1 MEVKFCYLNSE
12 CISNNDL
19 FRTQFRKQMNRA
31 DNDAA
36 AKATDALINFE
47 TVKVIYPFFTNFP
60 LIKVLFSILTM
71 KNLKLKDMMKLWPST
86 S

>member
-1 MEVKFCYLNSE
+1 
-12 CISNNDL
+12 
-19 FRTQFRKQMNRA
+19 MNRA